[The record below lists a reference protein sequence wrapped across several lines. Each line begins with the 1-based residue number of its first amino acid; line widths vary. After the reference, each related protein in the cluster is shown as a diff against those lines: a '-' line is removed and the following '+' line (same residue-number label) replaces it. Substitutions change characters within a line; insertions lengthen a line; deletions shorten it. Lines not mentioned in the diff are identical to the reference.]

1 MKLFVKNIGIA
12 IQPTNGISANVTWI
26 GARCS
31 KWRRRFLRV
40 RWPESVF
47 RRAYH
52 DPSAAS
58 RVSSNGKEL
67 KHNRW
72 LERPLGFSDS
82 DVPTSGSRR
91 AVVSATRVPSTG
103 HGPRSIRSG
112 EMMTEEQPER
122 ADDLR
127 STEGPGPEHAG
138 ETERLLGLAASGDA
152 TARQG
157 LLDRHRARLRRMVVV
172 RLDRRLASRVDP
184 SDVVQE
190 SLVEAHQQFSDFL
203 LRRPLPFAAWLRQL
217 AWERILKLHRHHIG
231 AKKRSVGREQQW
243 PADLPDES
251 AQLLAGRL
259 AASGTSPSRRVIR
272 EELRDRVRAALGQ
285 LAPNDREILVMRVL
299 EHLSAREIAGILGI
313 TERAAKARQTRALK
327 RLRDL
332 LDHEH
337 GEDIR

>member
-1 MKLFVKNIGIA
+1 
-12 IQPTNGISANVTWI
+12 
-26 GARCS
+26 
-31 KWRRRFLRV
+31 
-40 RWPESVF
+40 
-47 RRAYH
+47 
-52 DPSAAS
+52 
-58 RVSSNGKEL
+58 
-67 KHNRW
+67 
-72 LERPLGFSDS
+72 
-82 DVPTSGSRR
+82 
-91 AVVSATRVPSTG
+91 
-103 HGPRSIRSG
+103 
-112 EMMTEEQPER
+112 MMTEEQSER
-122 ADDLR
+122 ADDIE
-127 STEGPGPEHAG
+127 STEGAAPDLVG
-138 ETERLLGLAASGDA
+138 ETERLLGLATSGD
-152 TARQG
+152 TSARQA
-157 LLDRHRARLRRMVVV
+157 LLDRHLARLRRMVAV

-190 SLVEAHQQFSDFL
+190 SLVAAHQQFSDFL
-203 LRRPLPFAAWLRQL
+203 LKRPLPFAAWLRQL

-231 AKKRSVGREQQW
+231 AQKRSVGREQQW

-272 EELRDRVRAALGQ
+272 DELRDRVRAALGR

-337 GEDIR
+337 GEDLQ